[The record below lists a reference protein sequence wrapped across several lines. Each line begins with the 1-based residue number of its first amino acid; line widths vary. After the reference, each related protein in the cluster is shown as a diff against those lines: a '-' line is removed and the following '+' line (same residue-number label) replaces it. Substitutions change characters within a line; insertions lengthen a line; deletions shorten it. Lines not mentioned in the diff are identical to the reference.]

1 MNAGIKEKLQII
13 MSEIDN
19 AVSRSGRQAGAVKL
33 VAVSKFHPQEAVRE
47 VFSAGQTLFG
57 ENRVQEATEKF
68 TPLIRDCPGISLHL
82 IGSLQRN
89 KVKRILPLVSCI
101 QSLDRLELLLEI
113 EKQAASIDKKID
125 VLFEIHTGE
134 QSKSGYADD
143 ASLFE
148 SVDALADC
156 PHVVCRGLMTMAP
169 FTDNESEIRASF
181 KKLRTIQGECV
192 KRYPDLDFSELSMG
206 MSSDFKIA
214 VEEGSTMVRIGT
226 AIFGERV

>member
-1 MNAGIKEKLQII
+1 MDAGIKEKLDIVL
-13 MSEIDN
+13 SEIGN
-19 AVSRSGRQAGAVKL
+19 AVLRSGRKSGSVRL

-47 VFSAGQTLFG
+47 AVSAGQTLFG
-57 ENRVQEATEKF
+57 ENRVQEAVGKF
-68 TPLIRDCPGISLHL
+68 QPVVNDFPDVSLHL

-89 KVKRILPLVSCI
+89 KVKRILPIVSCI

-113 EKQAASIDKKID
+113 EKQAAAIEKKID

-134 QSKSGYADD
+134 QTKSGYADD
-143 ASLFE
+143 ACLFE
-148 SVDALADC
+148 SIDALDNC

-169 FTDNESEIRASF
+169 FTDDETEIRRSF
-181 KKLRTIQGECV
+181 KKLRMLQQECGR
-192 KRYPDLDFSELSMG
+192 RYPALDFSELSMG

-214 VEEGSTMVRIGT
+214 IDEGSTMVRIGT